1 MLRSFVLLLAFVCLG
16 LLAATIISC
25 GGSGSGGKNCTG
37 GPYNAAGNWEITV
50 NSNGVGS
57 VSGWGA
63 IDPSGL
69 AVFFD
74 ATGDTVETPT
84 ITGACYFS
92 GNMTAYA
99 EPGSVPAGGTTVVT
113 DPAQGNV
120 NSSTAI
126 KGTFTGQSPN
136 PSGTFSLTSFSP
148 LSGSA
153 TAFTGAMTGVSKDL
167 AAAVLLEVTFAQSGS
182 GSSMSFS
189 STNLSSCAVTG
200 TFTQAGTSNV
210 FDVAVNF
217 TGSGPGCPASGTV
230 TGIGFESSTDYLSLS
245 NGASGPYLYADLVQL
260 SSSAFVIEF
269 HQ

>member
-1 MLRSFVLLLAFVCLG
+1 MLRNSVLLLAFCGLG
-16 LLAATIISC
+16 LLAAMIISC
-25 GGSGSGGKNCTG
+25 GSSSGGKNCTG
-37 GPYNAAGNWEITV
+37 GPYNVASNWQITV
-50 NSNGVGS
+50 NSNGVGP

-74 ATGDTVETPT
+74 GTGDTVELPT

-99 EPGSVPAGGTTVVT
+99 EPGSAPAGGTTVVT

-120 NSSTAI
+120 NSSTVVTGA
-126 KGTFTGQSPN
+126 FTGQSPN
-136 PSGTFSLTSFSP
+136 SSGTFSLSSFSP

-189 STNLSSCAVTG
+189 STSLSSCAVTG
-200 TFTQAGTSNV
+200 TFTQAGTINV
-210 FDVAVNF
+210 FDVSMNF
-217 TGSGPGCPASGTV
+217 TGTGSGCPASGTV
-230 TGIGFESSTDYLSLS
+230 TGIGFESSTDYLGLS
-245 NGASGPYLYADLVQL
+245 NGASGPYLYADLVQP

-269 HQ
+269 HP

>member
-1 MLRSFVLLLAFVCLG
+1 MRSFVLLLAFICLG

-25 GGSGSGGKNCTG
+25 GSTSGGKNCTG
-37 GPYNAAGNWEITV
+37 GPYNVAGNWQITV
-50 NSNGVGS
+50 NPDGVGS

-69 AVFFD
+69 AVFFE
-74 ATGDTVETPT
+74 ATGDTVELPT

-99 EPGSVPAGGTTVVT
+99 EPGSVTAGGTTVVT
-113 DPAQGNV
+113 DPAEGNV

-126 KGTFTGQSPN
+126 TGKFTGKSPN
-136 PSGTFSLTSFSP
+136 PSGSFSISSFSP
-148 LSGSA
+148 LSPAA

-167 AAAVLLEVTFAQSGS
+167 AAAVLLEVTFAQIGS

-210 FDVAVNF
+210 FDVAMNF
-217 TGSGPGCPASGTV
+217 TGSGPGCPASGSV
-230 TGIGFESSTDYLSLS
+230 TGIGFESNTDYLGLS
-245 NGASGPYLYADLVQL
+245 NGASGPHLYADLVQP